1 MPLFIGALLGALIQ
15 AAGTI
20 AGRVLISLGIGFIS
34 FQGLDTSIVW
44 AKSLIISNISATSAN
59 TIAAASA
66 MKIGTCISILTSA
79 LTARLILNG
88 LTGGTLKK
96 LVYK

>member
-1 MPLFIGALLGALIQ
+1 MPLFIGSLLGALIQ

-20 AGRVLISLGIGFIS
+20 AGRVLISLGIGFVS
-34 FQGLDTSIVW
+34 FQGIDASILW
-44 AKSLIISNISATSAN
+44 AKSMVIANISSAGAN

-79 LTARLILNG
+79 LTARLMLNG